1 MKHRVQH
8 NNHQKCMKYA
18 INIAMLSAIADGVT
32 YPIRKSMNNSLIT
45 PELNIQAFLCSSVY

>member
-1 MKHRVQH
+1 
-8 NNHQKCMKYA
+8 MKYA